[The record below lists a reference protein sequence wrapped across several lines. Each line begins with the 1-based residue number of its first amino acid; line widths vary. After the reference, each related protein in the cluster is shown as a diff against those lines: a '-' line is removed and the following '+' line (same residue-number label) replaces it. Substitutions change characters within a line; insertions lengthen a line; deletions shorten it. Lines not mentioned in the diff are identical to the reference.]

1 MPSIKMDN
9 GTTAPELEAA
19 IAADNGT
26 VAPAPTPAPVVKE
39 EAPAPKAK
47 AKALKTESK
56 LSE

>member
-9 GTTAPELEAA
+9 GTTAEELEAA

-26 VAPAPTPAPVVKE
+26 VAPAPAPVVKE

-47 AKALKTESK
+47 AKASKTESK